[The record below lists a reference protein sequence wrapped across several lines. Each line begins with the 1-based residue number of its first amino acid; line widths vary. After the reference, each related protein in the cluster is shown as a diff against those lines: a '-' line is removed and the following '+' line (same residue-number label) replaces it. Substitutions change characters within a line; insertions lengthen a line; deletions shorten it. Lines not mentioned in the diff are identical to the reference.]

1 MFTVIRMYWLVSFH
15 TQLEGGREGG
25 RDGGR
30 DGGREGW
37 RDGGREGR
45 DGGREG
51 GREDTKQQGRLNPR
65 TFNAVII
72 SGSLSEENQNMR
84 SPTCSEGSAE
94 EIVFS

>member
-1 MFTVIRMYWLVSFH
+1 M
-15 TQLEGGREGG
+15 EGGR
-25 RDGGR
+25 
-30 DGGREGW
+30 GGREGW
-37 RDGGREGR
+37 REGGMEGWREGGEGWREGGREE
-45 DGGREG
+45 GREG